1 MQENNWNLE
10 TDSEDNFNIKQQL
23 ERYIV
28 HYKWFLLSIIV
39 FIIGAFLYLRYST
52 PQYNVVASVLI
63 KDDKKGGLASE
74 LGSFADLASLG
85 GVKSNVDN
93 ELEVLKSRTLVEKT
107 VLDLSLNIFI
117 S

>member
-1 MQENNWNLE
+1 MQDNNWNLE
-10 TDSEDNFNIKQQL
+10 QDTEENFNIKHQL
-23 ERYIV
+23 ERYLR
-28 HYKWFLLSIIV
+28 HYKWFALSVGV
-39 FIIGAFLYLRYST
+39 FLIGAFLYLRYAT

-93 ELEVLKSRTLVEKT
+93 EP
-107 VLDLSLNIFI
+107 I
-117 S
+117 